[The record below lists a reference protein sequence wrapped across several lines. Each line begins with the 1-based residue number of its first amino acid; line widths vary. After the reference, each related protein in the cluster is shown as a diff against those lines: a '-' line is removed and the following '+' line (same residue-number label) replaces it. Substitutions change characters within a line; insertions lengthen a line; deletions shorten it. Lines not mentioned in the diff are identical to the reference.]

1 MITLD
6 RDLCFLD
13 TETLGLERAAPVWE
27 FAGVR
32 LRFDPSLPEF
42 APVSFQI
49 LHQQDSWLES
59 LPEAFVD
66 DYRSRFDIQLALP
79 PRQAALEIQA
89 FTAGAIIAG
98 SNPSFDMERLDLL
111 MSRFDLTP
119 EWHYHPL
126 DIPSMAAGQVA
137 RSVVAASAELGDE
150 VRLGLV
156 WRSNDL
162 SRRLGID
169 PDQFDR
175 HTALGDVKWCLA
187 QWHAMNGQVAE

>member
-1 MITLD
+1 MITFD
-6 RDLCFLD
+6 RDLCFVD
-13 TETLGLERAAPVWE
+13 TETLGLERAAPIWE

-79 PRQAALEIQA
+79 PRQAAREIQA

-111 MSRFDLTP
+111 MARFDLTP

-126 DIPSMAAGQVA
+126 DIPSMAAGFMA
-137 RSVVAASAELGDE
+137 HSKSFVVESKLDWKSSAMSQR
-150 VRLGLV
+150 V
-156 WRSNDL
+156 
-162 SRRLGID
+162 GID
-169 PDQFDR
+169 PGDFAR
-175 HTALGDVKWCLA
+175 HTAIGDVQWCLA
-187 QWHAMNGQVAE
+187 QWHAMNGEQVAE

>member
-1 MITLD
+1 MITFD
-6 RDLCFLD
+6 RDICFVD
-13 TETLGLERAAPVWE
+13 VETLGLEREAPIWE
-27 FAGVR
+27 FAAVR
-32 LRFDPSLPEF
+32 LRTDPSLPEF

-49 LHQQDSWLES
+49 LHDEGSWLEG
-59 LPEAFVD
+59 LPQQFAD
-66 DYRSRFDIQLALP
+66 DYRARFDLQAALP
-79 PRQAALEIQA
+79 PREAAREIVA
-89 FTAGAIIAG
+89 ITDGAVIAG